1 MVNNFFTSHFDKA
14 LIVLL
19 IFAILGIC
27 SKNMIIT
34 LAVLFLF
41 LMRMTPLNDFF
52 YLIEKYGTQVG
63 IFMLT
68 ISVMTPMAS
77 GKISIQNIIE
87 TFLNL
92 RSYLAI
98 GIGILVSWLGSRG
111 VMFMESESSM
121 ITGLLIG
128 NIIGISVFNGVAVGP
143 LISAGILSLLV
154 NKI

>member
-1 MVNNFFTSHFDKA
+1 MVNNFSMGYFDKA

-19 IFAILGIC
+19 VFAILGIA

-41 LMRMTPLNDFF
+41 LMRMTPLNNFF
-52 YLIEKYGTQVG
+52 HLIEKYGTQIG

-77 GKISIQNIIE
+77 GKTSMQNIID
-87 TFLNL
+87 TFFNPK
-92 RSYLAI
+92 SCLAI

-111 VMFMESESSM
+111 VVFMASQSSM

-128 NIIGISVFNGVAVGP
+128 NLIGISVFNGVAVGP
-143 LISAGILSLLV
+143 LISAGILSLLL